1 MRTYG
6 MRLAVVLFLLSSLA
20 LTGCGSGGSTTGGSS
35 GGSAASWSAALSAD
49 QQRVAEEF
57 GAPSLF
63 GVTFGRD
70 ILGQVKDPSG
80 KAYRLEWW
88 DYPELLTR
96 FVFEDGAFVR
106 SEAIDDAADVS
117 TDEIQY
123 AAVTPADFKAGMTP
137 DEAAA
142 AVGAKATHSFSFRPE
157 LMKGLTGYSWDGVVT
172 AVFDEKGLV
181 GVQTLPALKG
191 GAK

>member
-1 MRTYG
+1 MRTRAK
-6 MRLAVVLFLLSSLA
+6 RLVIVLGLLVSLVLA
-20 LTGCGSGGSTTGGSS
+20 GCGSGGTPPGTTQS
-35 GGSAASWSAALSAD
+35 GGEAWSAPLSAD

-57 GAPSLF
+57 GSPSLF

-70 ILGQVKDPSG
+70 ILGQIKDPSG
-80 KAYRLEWW
+80 TAYRLEWW

-106 SEAIDDAADVS
+106 SEAIADTADVS
-117 TDEIQY
+117 TEEVYY
-123 AAVTPADFKAGMTP
+123 AAVTPADFKAGMTLE
-137 DEAAA
+137 EAAA
-142 AVGAKATHSFSFRPE
+142 AIGAKATHSYSFKPA

>member
-1 MRTYG
+1 MRTIG
-6 MRLAVVLFLLSSLA
+6 LITALGLAAVLMVA
-20 LTGCGSGGSTTGGSS
+20 GCGSAGPAAGGSQGSK
-35 GGSAASWSAALSAD
+35 AAAWSATLSTD
-49 QQRVAEEF
+49 QRRVAEEF

-70 ILGQVKDPSG
+70 ILGQIKDPSG

-106 SEAIDDAADVS
+106 SEAIAD
-117 TDEIQY
+117 TAETADQEIFY
-123 AAVTPADFKAGMTP
+123 AAITPADFKAGMTP
-137 DEAAA
+137 EETA
-142 AVGAKATHSFSFRPE
+142 AVIGAKATHSFAFKPQI
-157 LMKGLTGYSWDGVVT
+157 MKGLTGYSWDGVIT
-172 AVFDEKGLV
+172 AVFDGKGLV
-181 GVQTLPALKG
+181 GIQTLPALKG